1 MSYKIRNIHQTITIN
16 KYGVLFTNLVTKW
29 QSVVSGELV
38 NITTVSSLLLHFNIV
53 SCAMQVF

>member
-1 MSYKIRNIHQTITIN
+1 MSYKIRNIHQIITIN

-38 NITTVSSLLLHFNIV
+38 NITTVSSLLLYFNIV